1 MKITFYLFRI
11 CIMNKIYV
19 ISSLWLVKEEKQ
31 IKDYLKKKMPE
42 YCASVLSAVKRVNLL
57 LED

>member
-1 MKITFYLFRI
+1 M
-11 CIMNKIYV
+11 
-19 ISSLWLVKEEKQ
+19 SKQ
-31 IKDYLKKKMPE
+31 KVWIEKMPE